1 MSAPQ
6 MKELTDALQTFNNV
20 SLPALSF
27 FFAVMFLVIIGL
39 LIRGLFGRDKRRDDL
54 MALSMKS
61 SADNGVAIT
70 GVKQDIANALNVIH
84 LDSIKADERH
94 DKTIRVLSG
103 RIRKFDSN
111 VMALNEKA
119 TTIATAINKVND
131 AIAEIKV
138 VVPTLATK
146 SEMDLAIGRMDDA
159 IKKLE
164 QARLDCI
171 ERKHDSKELPLVT
184 LPIPTDKATILL
196 TGVEPKDI
204 ELPKTG

>member
-1 MSAPQ
+1 MSAQ
-6 MKELTDALQTFNNV
+6 NMSDLTKALETFNNV

-27 FFAVMFLVIIGL
+27 FFVVMFLIIMGL

-54 MALSMKS
+54 MGLAMKS

-84 LDSIKADERH
+84 LDSVKADERH

-111 VMALNEKA
+111 IMALNEKA
-119 TTIATAINKVND
+119 ITIATAINKVND
-131 AIAEIKV
+131 AIAEIKD
-138 VVPTLATK
+138 VVPKLATK
-146 SEMDLAIGRMDDA
+146 SEMDLAIGRMDEA

-164 QARLDCI
+164 QARTQCI
-171 ERKHDSKELPLVT
+171 ERKHDSKELPTIT
-184 LPIPTDKATILL
+184 LPSPTDKGTIQI
-196 TGVEPKDI
+196 TGVEPDD
-204 ELPKTG
+204 LRPTG